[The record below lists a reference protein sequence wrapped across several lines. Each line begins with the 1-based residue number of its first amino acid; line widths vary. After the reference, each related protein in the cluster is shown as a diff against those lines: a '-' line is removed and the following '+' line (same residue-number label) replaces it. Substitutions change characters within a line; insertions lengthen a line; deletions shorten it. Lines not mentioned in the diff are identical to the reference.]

1 MTRLIRVRMKPH
13 GKKTRSAAT
22 THPSRK
28 PARPVPL
35 VPGSAISIVSPASAA
50 GEQACQ
56 RGIAELE
63 RLGYVIR
70 KRSKLMKPDGYF
82 AASPAQRLAEV
93 TNALRDP
100 RADAVICVRGG
111 YGSATLLGVP
121 CLPRA
126 LGSRPQPKLFVGYS
140 DITALQSFFWTQ
152 YGWPTLYGPMVA
164 AGFDGGADQPG
175 GYDSASFLNAVGAH
189 SDGTPGAK
197 NGRVWSI
204 PLGGETLASGVA
216 SGIVL
221 GGCLT
226 LLQTTIGT
234 PWELDTRGAVLL
246 LEDRGVKPYQVDRM
260 LMHLAQ
266 AGKFQGVRGIVLGEF
281 PDCESPNSQPSFG
294 SGVTVRDV
302 CRRILGALHIPV
314 VFGAAVGHT
323 PRAILT
329 VPLGVRARLRASG
342 EGQLEILEPVVSLRK

>member
-1 MTRLIRVRMKPH
+1 MKPH
-13 GKKTRSAAT
+13 GKKSRPAAI
-22 THPSRK
+22 THPNRK
-28 PARPVPL
+28 LTPPAPL
-35 VPGSAISIVSPASAA
+35 VPGSVVRMVSPASAA
-50 GEQACQ
+50 EEQACQ

-70 KRSKLMKPDGYF
+70 KPAKSMKPDGYF
-82 AASPAQRLAEV
+82 AAAPAQRLAEV

-111 YGSATLLGVP
+111 YGSTTLLGVP

-126 LGSRPQPKLFVGYS
+126 LGLRPQPKLFVGYS
-140 DITALQSFFWTQ
+140 DITALQSFFWMQ

-164 AGFDGGADQPG
+164 AGFDGGADEPG
-175 GYDSASFLNAVGAH
+175 GYDSASFLNAVGTH
-189 SDGTPGAK
+189 SNGAPGTK
-197 NGRVWSI
+197 NGCGWSI
-204 PLGGETLASGVA
+204 PLGGETLAAGVA
-216 SGIVL
+216 SGIIL

-234 PWELDTRGAVLL
+234 PWELDTRGAILL
-246 LEDRGVKPYQVDRM
+246 LEDRGVKAYHVDRM

-281 PDCESPNSQPSFG
+281 PDCESPNSKSMSG
-294 SGVTVRDV
+294 SGLTVRDV
-302 CRRILGALHIPV
+302 CRRILGALHVPV

-329 VPLGVRARLRASG
+329 VPLGVRARLRAIG
-342 EGQLEILEPVVSLRK
+342 AGQLEILEPVVSLRK